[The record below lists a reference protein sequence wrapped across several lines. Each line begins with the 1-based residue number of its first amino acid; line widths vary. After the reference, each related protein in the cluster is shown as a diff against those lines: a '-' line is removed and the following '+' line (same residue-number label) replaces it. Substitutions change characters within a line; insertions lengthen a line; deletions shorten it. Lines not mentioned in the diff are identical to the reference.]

1 MSRRTE
7 AVNIAQLVA
16 VLAFA
21 KVQTSIHTGHQ
32 GDTRA
37 KTISM
42 GKTSP
47 SPGHNCSGD
56 ISGCAGL
63 WAQLPLIRQ
72 GSVQDRTAR
81 HGGGYE
87 WTRKVEQKTITLS
100 LTQSGLPK

>member
-47 SPGHNCSGD
+47 RL
-56 ISGCAGL
+56 AT
-63 WAQLPLIRQ
+63 
-72 GSVQDRTAR
+72 TAAA
-81 HGGGYE
+81 
-87 WTRKVEQKTITLS
+87 I
-100 LTQSGLPK
+100 